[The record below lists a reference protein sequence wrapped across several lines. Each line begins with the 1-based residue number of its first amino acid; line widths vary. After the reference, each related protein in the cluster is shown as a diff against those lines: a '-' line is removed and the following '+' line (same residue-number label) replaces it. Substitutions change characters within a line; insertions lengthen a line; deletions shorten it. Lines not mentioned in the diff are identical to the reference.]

1 MRRLKS
7 KRGVAIESA
16 LIFMMV
22 IFFLC
27 LSVTT
32 VVLAGHK
39 RVDRAEDALLERVA
53 LEQIGEDFRT
63 HVRMTGGSVGFT
75 ASNAKY
81 TYEVQ
86 GNTLTVKQ
94 DNNVVLF
101 VEVNGNGAILQ
112 WRYTEAE

>member
-16 LIFMMV
+16 LMFMMV

-32 VVLAGHK
+32 VVLAGHN

-63 HVRMTGGSVGFT
+63 HVRTTGEGASFT

-81 TYEVQ
+81 TCEVA
-86 GNTLTVKQ
+86 GKTLTVKEQ
-94 DNNVVLF
+94 ESVVLF
-101 VEVNGNGAILQ
+101 VEVDGDGAILQ

>member
-16 LIFMMV
+16 LMFMMV

-27 LSVTT
+27 LSVMT

-53 LEQIGEDFRT
+53 LEQIGEDFLA
-63 HVRMTGGSVGFT
+63 GDLKLDYE
-75 ASNAKY
+75 NY
-81 TYEVQ
+81 EYEVQ